1 MKNILLSLLIF
12 SGLFVSGC
20 QVVQP
25 PASQKLTVLAIEPFL
40 ADITA
45 NVAGDRVEVQSLIP
59 SGVDPHS
66 FELTPQDV
74 AKLEKA
80 DVLVLNGG
88 GLEQFL
94 EPVLSQKTATQLVII
109 ASKGLTSRPVNS
121 SDALAENGDPHYW
134 LNPVNVKQ
142 YVENIRVGLTF
153 IDPNG
158 AVAYAENARKYNQK
172 LDELDSWIAQEV
184 RQVPPERRLLVTNHE
199 SFGYYADQ
207 YGFTVVGAVL
217 SSVSSGSS
225 PSAREMSA
233 LIEQIKQA
241 GAPAIFLEM
250 DANPELADQIA
261 AESNAKVITNLYT
274 HSLSP
279 ADGPA
284 ATYLDMMRYNTT
296 LIVEALR

>member
-12 SGLFVSGC
+12 VGFCVSGC
-20 QVVQP
+20 QVAQP
-25 PASQKLTVLAIEPFL
+25 PTSQKQTVLAIEPFL

-94 EPVLSQKTATQLVII
+94 EPVLSQKASTQLVII
-109 ASKGLTSRPVNS
+109 ASEGLTSRPVDS
-121 SDALAENGDPHYW
+121 SDDHGEDGDPHFW

-142 YVENIRVGLTF
+142 YVENIRAGLTSV
-153 IDPNG
+153 DPDG
-158 AVAYAENARKYNQK
+158 ADAYAENARTYSQK
-172 LDELDSWIAQEV
+172 LDELDTWIAQEV
-184 RQVPPERRLLVTNHE
+184 KQVPPERRLLVTNHE

-207 YGFTVVGAVL
+207 YGFKVVGAVL
-217 SSVSSGSS
+217 SSVSTGSS

-233 LIEQIKQA
+233 LIEQIRQT

-250 DANPELADQIA
+250 DANPELAEQIA

-284 ATYLDMMRYNTT
+284 ATYLEMMRYNTT

>member
-94 EPVLSQKTATQLVII
+94 EPVLSQKTAKVGW
-109 ASKGLTSRPVNS
+109 AGRSRLFCG
-121 SDALAENGDPHYW
+121 ALNG
-134 LNPVNVKQ
+134 
-142 YVENIRVGLTF
+142 
-153 IDPNG
+153 G
-158 AVAYAENARKYNQK
+158 AGRAG
-172 LDELDSWIAQEV
+172 SG
-184 RQVPPERRLLVTNHE
+184 VP
-199 SFGYYADQ
+199 F
-207 YGFTVVGAVL
+207 
-217 SSVSSGSS
+217 
-225 PSAREMSA
+225 
-233 LIEQIKQA
+233 
-241 GAPAIFLEM
+241 
-250 DANPELADQIA
+250 
-261 AESNAKVITNLYT
+261 
-274 HSLSP
+274 
-279 ADGPA
+279 
-284 ATYLDMMRYNTT
+284 
-296 LIVEALR
+296 

>member
-1 MKNILLSLLIF
+1 MSWF
-12 SGLFVSGC
+12 STGWFGAVPGTCPIS
-20 QVVQP
+20 
-25 PASQKLTVLAIEPFL
+25 
-40 ADITA
+40 
-45 NVAGDRVEVQSLIP
+45 
-59 SGVDPHS
+59 
-66 FELTPQDV
+66 
-74 AKLEKA
+74 
-80 DVLVLNGG
+80 
-88 GLEQFL
+88 
-94 EPVLSQKTATQLVII
+94 KTASQLVIV

-142 YVENIRVGLTF
+142 YVENIRDEDVHSF
-153 IDPNG
+153 EPNG
-158 AVAYAENARKYNQK
+158 AVDYAENARKYSQK
-172 LDELDSWIAQEV
+172 LAELDSWIAQEV

-250 DANPELADQIA
+250 DANNPTPLE
-261 AESNAKVITNLYT
+261 
-274 HSLSP
+274 
-279 ADGPA
+279 
-284 ATYLDMMRYNTT
+284 
-296 LIVEALR
+296 

>member
-20 QVVQP
+20 QVVQLS
-25 PASQKLTVLAIEPFL
+25 ASQKLTVLAIEPFL

-94 EPVLSQKTATQLVII
+94 EPVLSQKTATQLVIV

-142 YVENIRVGLTF
+142 YVENIRAGLTF

>member
-20 QVVQP
+20 QVVQLS
-25 PASQKLTVLAIEPFL
+25 ASQKLTVLAIEPFL

-94 EPVLSQKTATQLVII
+94 EPVLSQKTATQLVIV

-207 YGFTVVGAVL
+207 YGFTVVGAIL